1 VTISA
6 KIRSGVPRGP
16 LGPAA
21 AVTAAGFGANLL
33 SYAVLL
39 VAVHALASSSYG
51 QLVVLLNVLLVGTV
65 PSFAIQS
72 VTARR
77 VATNETAGTAR
88 ATAIIAVAAAG
99 TIAVLAP
106 ALSAFL
112 HMSGSGDLLLVAA
125 AVPAVTALGM
135 YQGILQGQHRFTE
148 LGAVLGVAAVGRSG
162 CGLIGLALGR
172 NSTATLLAIL
182 VGVSACAGL
191 VGSRLRG
198 RLTPGPAAGPLR
210 EMAHAIHAHGTFW
223 FLSTLDL
230 LLARHVLSSHV
241 AAIYATGSVVTRAA
255 IWLPQSVA
263 SLVFPHLT
271 DAQRHARMFR
281 RAVAVVA
288 GAGLIAVA
296 GTAALP
302 SLVAKVVGGGRYP
315 ELVPSCWLFATLGA
329 SLALLQL
336 SMIAGLALRRT
347 RQTIV
352 LWAAM
357 VADTVLV
364 LAGGSQDT
372 VRPVIG
378 AVTLVTA
385 LAATASVLIGTGW
398 LARRQLAE
406 ASGQAVGT

>member
-1 VTISA
+1 
-6 KIRSGVPRGP
+6 
-16 LGPAA
+16 
-21 AVTAAGFGANLL
+21 
-33 SYAVLL
+33 
-39 VAVHALASSSYG
+39 
-51 QLVVLLNVLLVGTV
+51 
-65 PSFAIQS
+65 
-72 VTARR
+72 
-77 VATNETAGTAR
+77 
-88 ATAIIAVAAAG
+88 
-99 TIAVLAP
+99 
-106 ALSAFL
+106 
-112 HMSGSGDLLLVAA
+112 
-125 AVPAVTALGM
+125 
-135 YQGILQGQHRFTE
+135 
-148 LGAVLGVAAVGRSG
+148 
-162 CGLIGLALGR
+162 
-172 NSTATLLAIL
+172 
-182 VGVSACAGL
+182 
-191 VGSRLRG
+191 
-198 RLTPGPAAGPLR
+198 
-210 EMAHAIHAHGTFW
+210 
-223 FLSTLDL
+223 
-230 LLARHVLSSHV
+230 
-241 AAIYATGSVVTRAA
+241 
-255 IWLPQSVA
+255 
-263 SLVFPHLT
+263 
-271 DAQRHARMFR
+271 MFR

-357 VADTVLV
+357 IADTVLV